1 MKNILIIED
10 DFYIRGL
17 YKIAF
22 EKAGYQ
28 VVEAEDGES
37 ALKKIK
43 EQKFDFVILDLML
56 PGIPGIEVL
65 RKIKKFQEAP
75 IYVLT
80 NVGDE
85 ETLIEAKKVGAKAN
99 FLKVDY
105 TPKQLVAAIE
115 KEESAK

>member
-1 MKNILIIED
+1 M
-10 DFYIRGL
+10 
-17 YKIAF
+17 AF

-28 VVEAEDGES
+28 VVETEEGTN
-37 ALKKIK
+37 ALKKVK
-43 EQKFDFVILDLML
+43 EEKFDFIILDLML

-65 RKIKKFQEAP
+65 KKIKKSQEAP

-85 ETLIEAKKVGAKAN
+85 EVLKKAKKVGAKAY

-105 TPKQLVAAIE
+105 TPKQLIAAIE
-115 KEESAK
+115 EKESAD

>member
-1 MKNILIIED
+1 MKKILLIED

-17 YKIAF
+17 YKMAF

-28 VVEAEDGES
+28 VVEVEDGTK
-37 ALKKIK
+37 ALERLAK
-43 EQKFDFVILDLML
+43 EEFNFIILDLML

-65 RKIKKFQEAP
+65 KKIKESVKTP

-85 ETLIEAKKVGAKAN
+85 EVLAQAKKLGAKAY
-99 FLKVDY
+99 FLKIDY
-105 TPKQLVAAIE
+105 TPNQLVAAIE
-115 KEESAK
+115 KKESAK